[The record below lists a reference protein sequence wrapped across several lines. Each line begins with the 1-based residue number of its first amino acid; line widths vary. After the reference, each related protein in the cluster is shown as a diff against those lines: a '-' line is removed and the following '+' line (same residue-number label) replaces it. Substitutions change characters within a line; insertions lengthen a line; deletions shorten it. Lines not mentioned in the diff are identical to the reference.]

1 MSFAP
6 CYLILTLACYDRVH
20 IIVSKITKAMK
31 KLENNEIDSIE
42 SVELMESLN
51 LTLVLEYLAAILA
64 KAF

>member
-6 CYLILTLACYDRVH
+6 CYLILTLACYSRVH
-20 IIVSKITKAMK
+20 IIVSKITTAMK